1 MVLHYFI
8 SHSSYP
14 HFLNTTLPLPRMEGP
29 AQLPYQDQSTPVEEG
44 GRLVQP
50 WPDTSAIQP
59 VMSLQ
64 SAEDQA
70 SASAR
75 AAMEPWVSDVL
86 HPASSTSTS
95 ISSSTSNSTS
105 NSSSTFTSNSSY
117 TSSRALRSQSSYMSL
132 PDTGRPGSAQHTVTR
147 VHCPQCNKFLQAK
160 SMPRHMQT
168 VHKSS

>member
-1 MVLHYFI
+1 
-8 SHSSYP
+8 
-14 HFLNTTLPLPRMEGP
+14 MEGP
-29 AQLPYQDQSTPVEEG
+29 GQLPYQDQSTPVEEG

-75 AAMEPWVSDVL
+75 ATMEPWVSDVL

-95 ISSSTSNSTS
+95 TSTSHSSSTLTS
-105 NSSSTFTSNSSY
+105 NSSSTSSM
-117 TSSRALRSQSSYMSL
+117 ALRSQSFYMSL
-132 PDTGRPGSAQHTVTR
+132 PDTGRPGSA
-147 VHCPQCNKFLQAK
+147 
-160 SMPRHMQT
+160 
-168 VHKSS
+168 